1 MNIFFLQKR
10 NQVAELKVNRGFTL
24 LEVLIAIAI
33 LSFAVATTFTA
44 TQSGLSSAIE
54 SKNQVIGYYL
64 AQEAV
69 EFIRN
74 KRDENSF
81 LQQPWLAGIA
91 DNSINDPCYFGKTCL
106 VDVVQGTITTCP
118 TPTTCPYLKQDSN
131 SQAVSYGMYGY
142 GAGGSWVTSS
152 FKREIKLTSINSNE
166 VAILVSITWT
176 KGSFSRTFNVSESLF
191 NWQ

>member
-1 MNIFFLQKR
+1 MFTIKKN
-10 NQVAELKVNRGFTL
+10 NQLNHGKSKGFTL

-81 LQQPWLAGIA
+81 LQQPWLTGIA

-106 VDVVQGTITTCP
+106 VDVAQGTITACP

-142 GAGGSWVTSS
+142 SSGSSWVTSS

-176 KGSFSRTFNVSESLF
+176 KGSFSRTFSVSESLF